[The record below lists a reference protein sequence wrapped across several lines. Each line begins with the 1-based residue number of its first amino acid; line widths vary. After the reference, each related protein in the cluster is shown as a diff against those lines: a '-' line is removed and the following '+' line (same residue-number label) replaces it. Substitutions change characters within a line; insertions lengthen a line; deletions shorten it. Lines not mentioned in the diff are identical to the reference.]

1 MANPDYQQIIAW
13 VTATLTGAGGLGA
26 VYWKYQDYLRER
38 VKSDRESR
46 DSEKKY
52 EIEAKRIE
60 EENDRALITTL
71 MSERKDYQEEI
82 RNLRAEASQERSRCD
97 EELRKLREHF
107 EGQRASDQQVYN
119 AKIETLREEIRKLIA
134 EVATLKA
141 EAAHR

>member
-1 MANPDYQQIIAW
+1 
-13 VTATLTGAGGLGA
+13 
-26 VYWKYQDYLRER
+26 
-38 VKSDRESR
+38 
-46 DSEKKY
+46 
-52 EIEAKRIE
+52 
-60 EENDRALITTL
+60 

>member
-1 MANPDYQQIIAW
+1 MANPDWQQII
-13 VTATLTGAGGLGA
+13 TLIGGTIAGAVGTGG
-26 VYWKYQDYLRER
+26 VYWKWLDYRER
-38 VKSDRESR
+38 QRTAERSVITEEHKNHIES
-46 DSEKKY
+46 
-52 EIEAKRIE
+52 KRIE

-82 RNLRAEASQERSRCD
+82 RNLRAEASQERARCD

-119 AKIETLREEIRKLIA
+119 AQIEAMREEIRKLIS